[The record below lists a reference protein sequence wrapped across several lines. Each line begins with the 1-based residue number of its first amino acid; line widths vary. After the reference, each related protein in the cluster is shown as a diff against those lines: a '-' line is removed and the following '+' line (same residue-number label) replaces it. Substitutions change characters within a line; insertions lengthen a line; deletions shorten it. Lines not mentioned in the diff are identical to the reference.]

1 MKANGDRVSRYLS
14 FDNAA
19 LWKDSR
25 VVIMAAENDIITGR
39 VRGKVLVPESS
50 AMRQAFAGAA
60 ERYVAELDLV
70 PPLSVEELRHHAAEI
85 VRRVQTDAA
94 YEDFAAVLCGNALW
108 RDTVAAVPFERR
120 VLLLPQCLRKPKVC
134 RAEMDDFGL
143 LCAECGACPIG
154 QLQAEAEELGYVVL
168 VAEGTT
174 VVTRLLDSGK
184 VDAVVGVSC
193 LSALERSFPHMVAGA
208 IPGIAVPLVRDG
220 CCETGVDTE
229 WVRRVIRLRTEG
241 PAHLRLDIENVR
253 TDVRS
258 WFEEDA
264 LQGLLQGGRSETE
277 ALALSWLSGGGKR
290 WRPLLATC
298 AYEALT
304 GDQRTYPDL
313 LRKLAVAVECFH
325 KASLV
330 HDDIEDDD
338 DLRYGVET
346 LHCEHGVPVALNV
359 GDLLLGQGYRLIAV
373 CGAAHERVTHMLEIA
388 ARGHETL
395 CIGQGRELAWMRNPR
410 AISSREV
417 LDIFCRKTAPA
428 FEVALCVGAVAG
440 GADEEICSVL
450 RCFSSALGTAY
461 QIKDDLDDF
470 TEGDTSGDLLACRP
484 TLPLA
489 LSYEVA
495 GEVCR
500 EARDAMSWWQP
511 GSAAER
517 RQIVALARELRIEEK
532 MRQLQEHYKNQ
543 AVRCLSPIKHAP
555 LKALLRRLVVRIL
568 GA

>member
-1 MKANGDRVSRYLS
+1 MKEAKTVESQADCGSGIPPSAQLRREFAAIADGYVS
-14 FDNAA
+14 
-19 LWKDSR
+19 
-25 VVIMAAENDIITGR
+25 
-39 VRGKVLVPESS
+39 
-50 AMRQAFAGAA
+50 
-60 ERYVAELDLV
+60 ELDLV
-70 PPLSVEELRHHAAEI
+70 PPLSVEELRYHAAEI
-85 VRRVQTDAA
+85 LRRAGGEAA
-94 YEDFAAVLCGNALW
+94 CADFVAVLCGNALW

-120 VLLLPQCLRKPKVC
+120 VLLLPQCLRKPKDC

-220 CCETGVDTE
+220 CNETGVDVE
-229 WVRRVIRLRTEG
+229 WVQRTIRLRSDG
-241 PAHLRLDIENVR
+241 PTHMRLDIDNVR
-253 TDVRS
+253 TVVGS
-258 WFEEDA
+258 WFEEERLAA
-264 LQGLLQGGRSETE
+264 LVARGDSETE
-277 ALALSWLSGGGKR
+277 QLALSWLRRGGKR
-290 WRPLLATC
+290 WRPLLVVC

-304 GDQRTYPDL
+304 GDRREYPDL

-338 DLRYGVET
+338 DVRYGGET

-359 GDLLLGQGYRLIAV
+359 GDLLLGQGYRLIGT
-373 CGAAHERVTHMLEIA
+373 CGAATERVVHMLETA
-388 ARGHETL
+388 AQGHETL
-395 CIGQGRELAWMRNPR
+395 CIGQGRELAWMRRPR
-410 AISSREV
+410 AISPREV
-417 LDIFCRKTAPA
+417 LDIFRRKTAPA

-440 GADEEICSVL
+440 GADDDVCSVL
-450 RCFSSALGTAY
+450 HCFSNALGTAY

-470 TEGDTSGDLLACRP
+470 ADGELSGDLFACRP

-489 LSYEVA
+489 LAYEIA
-495 GEVCR
+495 GEACP
-500 EARDAMSWWQP
+500 EARDAMSWWAP
-511 GSAAER
+511 GDAAEQR
-517 RQIVALARELRIEEK
+517 RIVALARELRIEERL
-532 MRQLQEHYKNQ
+532 RQLQEHYKNE
-543 AVRCLSPIKHAP
+543 AIRCLSPLKHAP
-555 LKALLRRLVVRIL
+555 LKSLLRRLVVKIL